1 MSPLAVQWQALEPS
15 EFAVDLADYRN
26 DLRFVKYET
35 EVRRPLAKHRA
46 ICRTDSL
53 IFAITA

>member
-35 EVRRPLAKHRA
+35 EVLFWVNNAWVLAPE
-46 ICRTDSL
+46 
-53 IFAITA
+53 